1 MTYLIAFVVAILI
14 LVFFH
19 ELGHFLV
26 ARWAGVRVLTFSI
39 GFGPK
44 IWSFKDKRG
53 TEYQLAAFPIGGYV
67 RMLGEDEF
75 SAQPEPEEMAEAF
88 SNAKPIHK
96 VAIAAAGPFASLLL
110 GFVIIYGILVTGTRE
125 LEPYVGDVALNSP
138 AMNAGIGLGEE
149 ILKVDG
155 REMNSWQDVS
165 LALAER
171 LGDTGSIWIQTDRGE
186 YDVQIDSW
194 LSDEVDP
201 DVVSELG
208 LEPELRAHIGYVAQD
223 SAAADAGIQVGDY
236 ISHVN
241 GGSIDSWQDVVT
253 VVRANAEQR
262 LSLTVERDGEIVYL
276 SLVPRSIFADDGT
289 TFGQAGISPQIGRLV
304 RYGPIA
310 AIPLAFEK
318 TIDYIALTVESIY
331 KMIVGEVHA
340 GNLGGPVRIAE
351 FAGDL
356 AELGITPYLMLLALL
371 TIALGLINLLPI
383 PMLDGGHVVFG
394 LIEWVSNKPIPIR
407 VQAIGMRVGLFIVG
421 SIMIFAL
428 YNDIA
433 RLITSS

>member
-44 IWSFKDKRG
+44 LWSFKDRRG
-53 TEYQLAAFPIGGYV
+53 TEYQLAAIPIGGYV

-75 SAQPEPEEMAEAF
+75 SEQPQPDEVTEAF
-88 SNAKPIHK
+88 SNAKPSRK

-110 GFVIIYGILVTGTRE
+110 GLVIIYVVLITGTHE
-125 LEPYVGDVALNSP
+125 LEPYVGEVTPGSP
-138 AMNAGIGLGEE
+138 AMLAGIGNGEE
-149 ILKVDG
+149 ILRVDG
-155 REMNSWQDVS
+155 REVNSWQDVS

-171 LGDTGSIWIQTDRGE
+171 LGDTGTIQVQTDRGE
-186 YDVQIDSW
+186 YNVRIDAW
-194 LSDEVDP
+194 LSEEVDP
-201 DVVSELG
+201 DVVTEIG
-208 LEPELRAHIGYVAQD
+208 LEPQLRAHVSFVADD
-223 SAAADAGIQVGDY
+223 SAALQAGLRVGDY
-236 ISHVN
+236 ISRIDNRSV
-241 GGSIDSWQDVVT
+241 DSWQDVVD
-253 VVRANAEQR
+253 VIRSSAERQ
-262 LSLTVERDGEIVYL
+262 LLLTVERDGEVVSL
-276 SLVPRSIFADDGT
+276 VLVPRTVIADDGSSI
-289 TFGQAGISPQIGRLV
+289 GQAGIRPQVGRVV

-318 TIDYIALTVESIY
+318 TLDYVALTAESIY
-331 KMIVGEVHA
+331 KMIVGDVHA

-356 AELGITPYLMLLALL
+356 AELGVTPYLMLLALL

-383 PMLDGGHVVFG
+383 PMLDGGHVLFG
-394 LIEWVSNKPIPIR
+394 LVEWLTNKPIPLR
-407 VQAIGMRVGLFIVG
+407 VQAIGMRIGLFVVG

-433 RLITSS
+433 RLVAS

>member
-1 MTYLIAFVVAILI
+1 MTYLLAFVVAILI

-44 IWSFKDKRG
+44 IWSFKDRRG
-53 TEYQLAAFPIGGYV
+53 TEYQLAVFPIGGYV

-75 SAQPEPEEMAEAF
+75 SAQPEPDEVAEAF
-88 SNAKPIHK
+88 SNAKPSRK

-110 GFVIIYGILVTGTRE
+110 GFVIIYGILITGTRE
-125 LEPYVGDVALNSP
+125 LEPYVGDVVLDSP

-165 LALAER
+165 FALAER
-171 LGDTGSIWIQTDRGE
+171 LGDTGTIWVQTDRGE
-186 YDVQIDSW
+186 YDVEINSW

-201 DVVSELG
+201 DVVSEIGLG
-208 LEPELRAHIGYVAQD
+208 PQLRAHVGFVAQD
-223 SAAADAGIQVGDY
+223 SAAADAGIRVGDY
-236 ISHVN
+236 ISHIN
-241 GGSIDSWQDVVT
+241 GGSIDSWQDVVS
-253 VVRANAEQR
+253 VVRANAEER
-262 LSLTVERDGEIVYL
+262 LSLTVERDGKVVSL
-276 SLVPRSIFADDGT
+276 SLVPRLIVADDGT

-318 TIDYIALTVESIY
+318 TIDYISLTVESIY

-394 LIEWVSNKPIPIR
+394 LIEWVSNKPIPLK
-407 VQAIGMRVGLFIVG
+407 VQAIGMRIGLLIVG
-421 SIMIFAL
+421 AIMIFAL

-433 RLITSS
+433 RLVASS

>member
-1 MTYLIAFVVAILI
+1 MTYLIAFIVAILI

-44 IWSFKDKRG
+44 IWSFKDRRG

-75 SAQPEPEEMAEAF
+75 SAQPKPDEVAEAF
-88 SNAKPIHK
+88 SNAKPSRK

-110 GFVIIYGILVTGTRE
+110 GFVIIYVILITGTRE
-125 LEPYVGDVALNSP
+125 LEPYVGEVAEGSP
-138 AMNAGIGLGEE
+138 AMVAGIGEGEE
-149 ILKVDG
+149 ILRVDG
-155 REMNSWQDVS
+155 QEMKSWQDVN
-165 LALAER
+165 LAFAER
-171 LGDTGSIWIQTDRGE
+171 LGDTGTIWIQTDRGE
-186 YDVQIDSW
+186 YGVQITSW

-201 DVVSELG
+201 DVVTEIG
-208 LEPELRAHIGYVAQD
+208 LEPQLRAHIGYVSAD
-223 SAAADAGIQVGDY
+223 SAAAQAGISVGDY
-236 ISHVN
+236 ISHID
-241 GGSIDSWQDVVT
+241 GRSIQSWQDIVEI
-253 VVRANAEQR
+253 VRDNEDRR
-262 LSLTVERDGEIVYL
+262 LLLTVEREGEIVSL
-276 SLVPRSIFADDGT
+276 TLVPRSIVADDGT
-289 TFGQAGISPQIGRLV
+289 TFGQAGIRPQVGRLV

-310 AIPLAFEK
+310 AIPVAFDK
-318 TIDYIALTVESIY
+318 TIDYIALTIESIY
-331 KMIVGEVHA
+331 KMIVGDVHA

-371 TIALGLINLLPI
+371 TIALGLINMLPI
-383 PMLDGGHVVFG
+383 PMLDGGHVLFG
-394 LIEWVSNKPIPIR
+394 LIEWISNRPIPLKI
-407 VQAIGMRVGLFIVG
+407 QAIGMRIGLFVVG

-433 RLITSS
+433 RLVAS

>member
-1 MTYLIAFVVAILI
+1 MTYLIAFIVAILI

-44 IWSFKDKRG
+44 IWSFKDRRG

-75 SAQPEPEEMAEAF
+75 SAQPEPNEVAEAF
-88 SNAKPIHK
+88 SNAKPSRK

-110 GFVIIYGILVTGTRE
+110 GFVIIYGILITGTQE
-125 LEPYVGDVALNSP
+125 LEPYVGGVAPGSP
-138 AMNAGIGLGEE
+138 AMVAGIGEGEE
-149 ILKVDG
+149 ILQVDG
-155 REMNSWQDVS
+155 QEVNSWQDVN
-165 LALAER
+165 LAFAER
-171 LGDTGSIWIQTDRGE
+171 LGDSGSIWIQTDRGE
-186 YDVQIDSW
+186 YELQITSW

-201 DVVSELG
+201 DVVTEIG
-208 LEPELRAHIGYVAQD
+208 LEPQLRAHIGYVEKD
-223 SAAADAGIQVGDY
+223 SAAEQAGLQVGDY
-236 ISHVN
+236 ISRIDDR
-241 GGSIDSWQDVVT
+241 SIESWQDVVEII
-253 VVRANAEQR
+253 RGNADRR
-262 LSLTVERDGEIVYL
+262 LLLTVEREGEIVFL
-276 SLVPRSIFADDGT
+276 SLVPRSIVADDGT
-289 TFGQAGISPQIGRLV
+289 TFGQAGIRAQVGRLV

-318 TIDYIALTVESIY
+318 TIDYIALTSESIY
-331 KMIVGEVHA
+331 KMIVGDVHA

-371 TIALGLINLLPI
+371 TIALGLINMLPI
-383 PMLDGGHVVFG
+383 PMLDGGHVLFG
-394 LIEWVSNKPIPIR
+394 LIEWITNRPIPLKI
-407 VQAIGMRVGLFIVG
+407 QAIGMRIGLFVVG

-433 RLITSS
+433 RLAAS

>member
-1 MTYLIAFVVAILI
+1 MTYLIAFVVAILV

-44 IWSFKDKRG
+44 IWSFKDRRG
-53 TEYQLAAFPIGGYV
+53 TEYQLAAIPIGGYV

-75 SAQPEPEEMAEAF
+75 SEQPQPDEVAEAF
-88 SNAKPIHK
+88 SNAKPSRK
-96 VAIAAAGPFASLLL
+96 VAIAAAGPFASFLL
-110 GFVIIYGILVTGTRE
+110 GLVIIYVVLITGTHE
-125 LEPYVGDVALNSP
+125 LEPYVGEVIPGSP
-138 AMNAGIGLGEE
+138 AMVAGIGNGEE
-149 ILKVDG
+149 ILAIDS

-171 LGDTGSIWIQTDRGE
+171 LGDTGTIQVQTDRGE
-186 YDVQIDSW
+186 YNVRVNSW
-194 LSDEVDP
+194 LSEEVDP
-201 DVVSELG
+201 DVVAEIG
-208 LEPELRAHIGYVAQD
+208 LEPQLRAHIGFVADD
-223 SAAADAGIQVGDY
+223 SAAAQAGMRVGDY
-236 ISHVN
+236 ISR
-241 GGSIDSWQDVVT
+241 IDNRSVESWLDVVE
-253 VVRANAEQR
+253 VIRSNAERQ
-262 LSLTVERDGEIVYL
+262 LLLTVEREGEVVSL
-276 SLVPRSIFADDGT
+276 TLVPRTVVADDGT
-289 TFGQAGISPQIGRLV
+289 TIGQAGIRPQVGRVV

-310 AIPLAFEK
+310 AVPLAFAK
-318 TIDYIALTVESIY
+318 TVDYIALTAESIY
-331 KMIVGEVHA
+331 KMIIGDVHA

-383 PMLDGGHVVFG
+383 PMLDGGHVLFG
-394 LIEWVSNKPIPIR
+394 LVEWLTNKPIPLK
-407 VQAIGMRVGLFIVG
+407 VQAIGMRIGLFVVG

-433 RLITSS
+433 RLVAS

>member
-1 MTYLIAFVVAILI
+1 MTYLLAFLVAILI

-44 IWSFKDKRG
+44 IWSFKDQRG

-75 SAQPEPEEMAEAF
+75 SAQPEPNEVAEAF
-88 SNAKPIHK
+88 SNAKPSRK

-110 GFVIIYGILVTGTRE
+110 GFVIIYAILVTGTRE
-125 LEPYVGDVALNSP
+125 LEPYVGDVAPGSP
-138 AMNAGIGLGEE
+138 AMEAGIGIGEE
-149 ILKVDG
+149 ILHVDG
-155 REMNSWQDVS
+155 REVNSWQDVS

-171 LGDTGSIWIQTDRGE
+171 LGDTGTIRIQTNRGE
-186 YDVQIDSW
+186 YNVQIDSW
-194 LSDEVDP
+194 LSAEVDP
-201 DVVSELG
+201 DVVSEIG
-208 LEPELRAHIGYVAQD
+208 LEPQLRAHIGLVAND
-223 SAAADAGIQVGDY
+223 SPAAEAGIRVGDF
-236 ISHVN
+236 IS
-241 GGSIDSWQDVVT
+241 SIDGRSIESWQDVVNT
-253 VVRANAEQR
+253 IRSNADTR
-262 LSLTVERDGEIVYL
+262 LLISVERGDEVVSL
-276 SLVPRSIFADDGT
+276 SLVPRLIVADDGT
-289 TFGQAGISPQIGRLV
+289 TFGQAGIAPQIGRLV
-304 RYGPIA
+304 RYGPVA

-318 TIDYIALTVESIY
+318 TIDYIALTIESIY
-331 KMIVGEVHA
+331 KMIVGDVHA

-383 PMLDGGHVVFG
+383 PMLDGGHVLFG
-394 LIEWVSNKPIPIR
+394 LIEWVSNKPIPVK
-407 VQAIGMRVGLFIVG
+407 VQAIGMRIGLCVVG

-433 RLITSS
+433 RLVAS

>member
-1 MTYLIAFVVAILI
+1 MTYLLAFLAAILI

-44 IWSFKDKRG
+44 IWSFKDQRG

-75 SAQPEPEEMAEAF
+75 SAQPEPDEVAEAF
-88 SNAKPIHK
+88 SNAKPSRK

-110 GFVIIYGILVTGTRE
+110 GFVIIYAILVTGTRE
-125 LEPYVGDVALNSP
+125 LEPYVGNVAPDSP
-138 AMNAGIGLGEE
+138 AMAAGIGIGEE
-149 ILKVDG
+149 ILQVDG
-155 REMNSWQDVS
+155 RETDSWQDVS

-171 LGDTGSIWIQTDRGE
+171 LGDTGAIWIQTNRGE
-186 YDVQIDSW
+186 YNVQIDSW
-194 LSDEVDP
+194 LSAEVDP
-201 DVVSELG
+201 DVVSEIG
-208 LEPELRAHIGYVAQD
+208 LEPQLRAHIGLVAND
-223 SAAADAGIQVGDY
+223 SPAAEAGIRVGDY
-236 ISHVN
+236 IS
-241 GGSIDSWQDVVT
+241 SIDGRSIESWQDVVST
-253 VVRANAEQR
+253 IRSNADTR
-262 LSLTVERDGEIVYL
+262 LSIRVERGDEVVSV
-276 SLVPRSIFADDGT
+276 SLVPRLIVADDGT
-289 TFGQAGISPQIGRLV
+289 TFGQAGIAPQIGRLV
-304 RYGPIA
+304 RYGPVA
-310 AIPLAFEK
+310 AIPVAFEK
-318 TIDYIALTVESIY
+318 TIDYISLTIESIY
-331 KMIVGEVHA
+331 KMIVGDVHA

-383 PMLDGGHVVFG
+383 PMLDGGHVLFG
-394 LIEWVSNKPIPIR
+394 LIEWVSNRPIPIK
-407 VQAIGMRVGLFIVG
+407 VQAIGMRIGLCVVG

-428 YNDIA
+428 YNDIS
-433 RLITSS
+433 RLVAS

>member
-1 MTYLIAFVVAILI
+1 MIYLIAFIVAILI

-44 IWSFKDKRG
+44 IWSFKDRRG

-75 SAQPEPEEMAEAF
+75 SAQPEADEAAEAF
-88 SNAKPIHK
+88 SNAKPSRK

-110 GFVIIYGILVTGTRE
+110 GFVIIYAILITGTRE
-125 LEPYVGDVALNSP
+125 LEPYVGEVADGSP
-138 AMNAGIGLGEE
+138 AMVAGIGEGEE

-155 REMNSWQDVS
+155 QEMNSWQDVN
-165 LALAER
+165 LAFAER
-171 LGDTGSIWIQTDRGE
+171 LGDTGTIWIQTDRGE
-186 YDVQIDSW
+186 YGVRITSW

-201 DVVSELG
+201 DVVTEIG
-208 LEPELRAHIGYVAQD
+208 LEPQLRAHIGFVASE
-223 SAAADAGIQVGDY
+223 SAAEEAGIRIGDF
-236 ISHVN
+236 ISHID
-241 GGSIDSWQDVVT
+241 GRSIESWQDIVDI
-253 VVRANAEQR
+253 VRNSEDQR
-262 LSLTVERDGEIVYL
+262 LLLTVERNGKIVPL
-276 SLVPRSIFADDGT
+276 SLVPRSIVADDGT
-289 TFGQAGISPQIGRLV
+289 TFGQAGIRPQVGRLV

-310 AIPLAFEK
+310 AIPVAFDK
-318 TIDYIALTVESIY
+318 TMDYIALTIESIY
-331 KMIVGEVHA
+331 KMIVGDVHA

-356 AELGITPYLMLLALL
+356 AELGVTPYLMLLALL
-371 TIALGLINLLPI
+371 TIALGLINMLPI
-383 PMLDGGHVVFG
+383 PMLDGGHVLFG
-394 LIEWVSNKPIPIR
+394 LIEWISNKPIPLK
-407 VQAIGMRVGLFIVG
+407 VQAIGMRIGLFVVG

-433 RLITSS
+433 RLVAS

>member
-1 MTYLIAFVVAILI
+1 MTYLVAFVVAILI

-44 IWSFKDKRG
+44 LWSFKDRRG
-53 TEYQLAAFPIGGYV
+53 TEYQLAAIPIGGYV

-75 SAQPEPEEMAEAF
+75 SEQPQPDEVTEAF
-88 SNAKPIHK
+88 SNAKPSRK

-110 GFVIIYGILVTGTRE
+110 GLVIIYAVLIIGTHE
-125 LEPYVGDVALNSP
+125 LEPFVGKVTSGSP
-138 AMNAGIGLGEE
+138 AMVAGIGNGEE
-149 ILKVDG
+149 ILRVDD

-171 LGDTGSIWIQTDRGE
+171 LGDTGTIQIQTDRGE
-186 YDVQIDSW
+186 YNVHINSW

-201 DVVSELG
+201 DVVTEIG
-208 LEPELRAHIGYVAQD
+208 LQPQLRAHIGFVAND
-223 SAAADAGIQVGDY
+223 SAAAQAGIQVGDY
-236 ISHVN
+236 IAR
-241 GGSIDSWQDVVT
+241 IDNRAIQSWQDVVD
-253 VVRANAEQR
+253 VIRSNAERQ
-262 LSLTVERDGEIVYL
+262 LLLTVERDREVV
-276 SLVPRSIFADDGT
+276 SLKLIPRTVVADDGT
-289 TFGQAGISPQIGRLV
+289 TFGQAGIRPQVGRVV
-304 RYGPIA
+304 RYGPVA

-318 TIDYIALTVESIY
+318 TIDYIALTAESIY
-331 KMIVGEVHA
+331 KMIVGDVHA

-383 PMLDGGHVVFG
+383 PMLDGGHVLFG
-394 LIEWVSNKPIPIR
+394 LVEWITNRPIPLKI
-407 VQAIGMRVGLFIVG
+407 QAIGMRVGLFVVG

-433 RLITSS
+433 RLVAS

>member
-1 MTYLIAFVVAILI
+1 MTYVLAFLVAILI

-44 IWSFKDKRG
+44 IWSFKDRRG

-75 SAQPEPEEMAEAF
+75 SAQPEPDEAAEAF
-88 SNAKPIHK
+88 SNAKPIRK

-110 GFVIIYGILVTGTRE
+110 GFIIIYAILVTGTRE
-125 LEPYVGDVALNSP
+125 LEPYIGDVVPESP
-138 AMNAGIGLGEE
+138 AMDAGIGIDEE

-171 LGDTGSIWIQTDRGE
+171 LGDTGSIRIQTDRGE
-186 YDVQIDSW
+186 YDVRIDSW
-194 LSDEVDP
+194 LSAEVDP
-201 DVVSELG
+201 DVVSEIG
-208 LEPELRAHIGYVAQD
+208 LEPQLRAHIGYVVQD
-223 SAAADAGIQVGDY
+223 SPAADAGIRVGDY
-236 ISHVN
+236 IAN
-241 GGSIDSWQDVVT
+241 IDGRSIESWQDVFDT
-253 VVRANAEQR
+253 IRSNPDTQLLIR
-262 LSLTVERDGEIVYL
+262 VERGDQVVSL
-276 SLVPRSIFADDGT
+276 PLVPRSIVADDGT
-289 TFGQAGISPQIGRLV
+289 TFGQAGIGPQIGRLV
-304 RYGPIA
+304 RYGPVA
-310 AIPLAFEK
+310 AIPVAYEK
-318 TIDYIALTVESIY
+318 TIDYIALTIESIY
-331 KMIVGEVHA
+331 KMIVGDVHV

-351 FAGDL
+351 FAGDM

-383 PMLDGGHVVFG
+383 PMLDGGHVLFG

-407 VQAIGMRVGLFIVG
+407 IQAIGMRVGLCVVG

-433 RLITSS
+433 RLVAS

>member
-1 MTYLIAFVVAILI
+1 MTYLIAFIVAILI

-26 ARWAGVRVLTFSI
+26 ARWSGVRVLTFSI

-44 IWSFKDKRG
+44 LWSFKDRRG
-53 TEYQLAAFPIGGYV
+53 TEYQIAAIPIGGYV

-75 SAQPEPEEMAEAF
+75 SAQPEPDEVAEAF
-88 SNAKPIHK
+88 SNAKPSRK

-110 GFVIIYGILVTGTRE
+110 GFVIIYAILITGTRE
-125 LEPYVGDVALNSP
+125 LEPYVGGVLPDSP
-138 AMNAGIGLGEE
+138 AMVAGIGNGEE
-149 ILKVDG
+149 ILQVDDQ
-155 REMNSWQDVS
+155 EMNSWQDVN

-171 LGDTGSIWIQTDRGE
+171 LGDSGSIRVQTDRGE
-186 YDVQIDSW
+186 YDVQITAW
-194 LSDEVDP
+194 LSEEVDP
-201 DVVSELG
+201 DVVSAIG
-208 LEPELRAHIGYVAQD
+208 LEPQLRAHIGFVAED
-223 SAAADAGIQVGDY
+223 SAAAEAGIRVGDY
-236 ISHVN
+236 ISR
-241 GGSIDSWQDVVT
+241 IDDQAIASWQDVVDIIRGHADT
-253 VVRANAEQR
+253 R
-262 LSLTVERDGEIVYL
+262 LLLTVERDGEMAFL
-276 SLVPRSIFADDGT
+276 TLVPRTVVADDGT
-289 TFGQAGISPQIGRLV
+289 TFGQAGVRPQVGRLV

-318 TIDYIALTVESIY
+318 TIDYIALTIESIY
-331 KMIVGEVHA
+331 KMIVGDVHA

-383 PMLDGGHVVFG
+383 PMLDGGHVLFG
-394 LIEWVSNKPIPIR
+394 LIEWISNRPIPLKIQ
-407 VQAIGMRVGLFIVG
+407 VIGMRIGLFIVG

-433 RLITSS
+433 RLVAS

>member
-1 MTYLIAFVVAILI
+1 MTYLIAFVVAILV

-44 IWSFKDKRG
+44 IWSFKDRRG
-53 TEYQLAAFPIGGYV
+53 TEYQLAAIPIGGYV

-75 SAQPEPEEMAEAF
+75 SEQPQPDEVAEAF
-88 SNAKPIHK
+88 SNAKPSRK
-96 VAIAAAGPFASLLL
+96 VAIAAAGPFASFLL
-110 GFVIIYGILVTGTRE
+110 GLVIIYVVLITGTHE
-125 LEPYVGDVALNSP
+125 LEPYVGEVIPGSP
-138 AMNAGIGLGEE
+138 AMVAGIGNREE
-149 ILKVDG
+149 ILAIDS

-171 LGDTGSIWIQTDRGE
+171 LGDTGTIQVQTDRGE
-186 YDVQIDSW
+186 YNVRVNSW
-194 LSDEVDP
+194 LSEEVDP
-201 DVVSELG
+201 DVVAEIG
-208 LEPELRAHIGYVAQD
+208 LEPQLRAHIGFVADD
-223 SAAADAGIQVGDY
+223 SAAAQAGMRVGDY
-236 ISHVN
+236 ISR
-241 GGSIDSWQDVVT
+241 IDNRSVESWLDVVE
-253 VVRANAEQR
+253 VVRSNAERQ
-262 LSLTVERDGEIVYL
+262 LLLTVEREGEVVSL
-276 SLVPRSIFADDGT
+276 TLVPRTVVADDGT
-289 TFGQAGISPQIGRLV
+289 TIGQAGIRPQVGRVV

-310 AIPLAFEK
+310 AVPLAFAK
-318 TIDYIALTVESIY
+318 TVDYIALTAESIY
-331 KMIVGEVHA
+331 KMIIGDVHA

-383 PMLDGGHVVFG
+383 PMLDGGHVLFG
-394 LIEWVSNKPIPIR
+394 LVEWLTNKPIPLK
-407 VQAIGMRVGLFIVG
+407 VQAIGMRIGLFVVG

-433 RLITSS
+433 RLVAS

>member
-44 IWSFKDKRG
+44 IWSFQDKRG

-110 GFVIIYGILVTGTRE
+110 GFVIIYGILITGTRE
-125 LEPYVGDVALNSP
+125 LEPYVGEVVLNSP
-138 AMNAGIGLGEE
+138 AKVAGIGVGEE
-149 ILKVDG
+149 ILQIDK

-171 LGDTGSIWIQTDRGE
+171 LGDTGTIWIQTDRGE

-201 DVVSELG
+201 DVVSEIG
-208 LEPELRAHIGYVAQD
+208 LEPQLRAHIGYVAQE
-223 SAAADAGIQVGDY
+223 SAAADAGIRVGDY
-236 ISHVN
+236 ISHID
-241 GGSIDSWQDVVT
+241 GKSIGSWQDVVT
-253 VVRANAEQR
+253 TVRGSADTR
-262 LSLTVERDGEIVYL
+262 LLLRVERDGEIVSV
-276 SLVPRSIFADDGT
+276 SLVPRLIVADDGT

-304 RYGPIA
+304 RYGPITA
-310 AIPLAFEK
+310 VPKAFEK
-318 TIDYIALTVESIY
+318 TIDYIALTIESIY
-331 KMIVGEVHA
+331 KMIVGDVHA

-383 PMLDGGHVVFG
+383 PMLDGGHVLFG
-394 LIEWVSNKPIPIR
+394 LIEWVSKRPIPLRI
-407 VQAIGMRVGLFIVG
+407 QAIGMRIGLFIVA

-428 YNDIA
+428 YNDIT
-433 RLITSS
+433 RLASS

>member
-44 IWSFKDKRG
+44 IWSFKDRRG
-53 TEYQLAAFPIGGYV
+53 TEYQLAAIPIGGYV

-75 SAQPEPEEMAEAF
+75 SEQPQPDEVAEAF
-88 SNAKPIHK
+88 SNAKPSRK
-96 VAIAAAGPFASLLL
+96 VAIAAAGPFASFLL
-110 GFVIIYGILVTGTRE
+110 GLVIIYVVLITGTHE
-125 LEPYVGDVALNSP
+125 LEPYVGEVIPGSP
-138 AMNAGIGLGEE
+138 AMVSGIGNGEE
-149 ILKVDG
+149 ILAIDS

-171 LGDTGSIWIQTDRGE
+171 LGDTGTIQVQTDRGE
-186 YDVQIDSW
+186 YNVRIDSW
-194 LSDEVDP
+194 LSEEVDP
-201 DVVSELG
+201 DVVAEIG
-208 LEPELRAHIGYVAQD
+208 LEPQLRAHIGFVADD
-223 SAAADAGIQVGDY
+223 SAAAQAGMRVGDY
-236 ISHVN
+236 ISR
-241 GGSIDSWQDVVT
+241 IDNRSVESWLDVVE
-253 VVRANAEQR
+253 VIRSNAERQ
-262 LSLTVERDGEIVYL
+262 LLLTVERDGEVVSL
-276 SLVPRSIFADDGT
+276 TLVPRTVVADDGT
-289 TFGQAGISPQIGRLV
+289 TIGQAGIRPQVGRVV

-310 AIPLAFEK
+310 AVPLAFAK
-318 TIDYIALTVESIY
+318 TIDYIALTAESIY
-331 KMIVGEVHA
+331 KMIVGDVHA

-383 PMLDGGHVVFG
+383 PMLDGGHVLFG
-394 LIEWVSNKPIPIR
+394 LVEWLTNKPIPLK
-407 VQAIGMRVGLFIVG
+407 VQAIGMRIGLFVVG

-433 RLITSS
+433 RLVAS

>member
-1 MTYLIAFVVAILI
+1 MTYLVAFIVAILI

-26 ARWAGVRVLTFSI
+26 ARWSGVRVLTFSI

-44 IWSFKDKRG
+44 IWSFKDRRG
-53 TEYQLAAFPIGGYV
+53 TEYQLAAIPIGGYV

-75 SAQPEPEEMAEAF
+75 SAQPEPDEVGEAF
-88 SNAKPIHK
+88 SNAKPSRK

-110 GFVIIYGILVTGTRE
+110 GFVIIYAILITGTRE
-125 LEPYVGDVALNSP
+125 LEPYVGGVLPGSP
-138 AMNAGIGLGEE
+138 AMVAGISNGEE
-149 ILKVDG
+149 ILQVDDQ
-155 REMNSWQDVS
+155 EMTSWQDVN

-171 LGDTGSIWIQTDRGE
+171 LGDSGSIRIQTDRGE
-186 YDVQIDSW
+186 YDVRITAW
-194 LSDEVDP
+194 LSEEVDP
-201 DVVSELG
+201 DVVSAIG
-208 LEPELRAHIGYVAQD
+208 LEPQLRAHIGYVASD
-223 SAAADAGIQVGDY
+223 SAAAEAGIRVGDY
-236 ISHVN
+236 ISR
-241 GGSIDSWQDVVT
+241 IDDQTITSWQDVVDIIRGHADT
-253 VVRANAEQR
+253 R
-262 LSLTVERDGEIVYL
+262 LLLTVERDGEIAFL
-276 SLVPRSIFADDGT
+276 TLVPRSVVADDGT
-289 TFGQAGISPQIGRLV
+289 TFGQAGVRPQVGRVV

-318 TIDYIALTVESIY
+318 TVDYIALTIESIY
-331 KMIVGEVHA
+331 KMIVGDVHA

-383 PMLDGGHVVFG
+383 PMLDGGHVLFG
-394 LIEWVSNKPIPIR
+394 LIEWISNRPIPLKI
-407 VQAIGMRVGLFIVG
+407 QAIGMRIGLFIVG

-433 RLITSS
+433 RLVSP

>member
-1 MTYLIAFVVAILI
+1 MTYIVAFVVAILI

-26 ARWAGVRVLTFSI
+26 ARWSGVRVLTFSI

-44 IWSFKDKRG
+44 LWSFKDRRG
-53 TEYQLAAFPIGGYV
+53 TEYQLAAIPIGGYV

-75 SAQPEPEEMAEAF
+75 SEQPQPDEVTEAF
-88 SNAKPIHK
+88 SNAKPSRK

-110 GFVIIYGILVTGTRE
+110 GLVIIYAVLITGTHE
-125 LEPYVGDVALNSP
+125 LEPFVGEVTPGSP
-138 AMNAGIGLGEE
+138 AMVAGIGNGEE
-149 ILKVDG
+149 ILRVDD

-171 LGDTGSIWIQTDRGE
+171 LGDTGAIRIQTDRGE
-186 YDVQIDSW
+186 YNVRISSW
-194 LSDEVDP
+194 LSDKVDP
-201 DVVSELG
+201 DVVTEIG
-208 LEPELRAHIGYVAQD
+208 LQPQLRAHIGFVASD
-223 SAAADAGIQVGDY
+223 SAAAQAGIQVGDY
-236 ISHVN
+236 IAH
-241 GGSIDSWQDVVT
+241 IDNREIQSWQDVVDVT
-253 VVRANAEQR
+253 RSNAERQ
-262 LSLTVERDGEIVYL
+262 LLLTVERDGEVVSL
-276 SLVPRSIFADDGT
+276 KLVPRTVVADDGT
-289 TFGQAGISPQIGRLV
+289 TFGQAGIRPQVGRVV
-304 RYGPIA
+304 RYGPVA

-318 TIDYIALTVESIY
+318 TIDYIALTAESIY
-331 KMIVGEVHA
+331 KMIVGDVHA

-383 PMLDGGHVVFG
+383 PMLDGGHVLFG
-394 LIEWVSNKPIPIR
+394 LVEWITNRPIPLKI
-407 VQAIGMRVGLFIVG
+407 QAIGMRIGLFVVG

-433 RLITSS
+433 RLVAS